1 MNKKQKQTL
10 YRIIISAVLLIG
22 LHFIPV
28 TGVLRIL
35 LYLIPFLIIGY
46 DVLRKA
52 FKGIKNR
59 QPLDESLLM
68 TGGHDTGDIRG
79 SERRQR

>member
-52 FKGIKNR
+52 FKGI
-59 QPLDESLLM
+59 
-68 TGGHDTGDIRG
+68 
-79 SERRQR
+79 